1 MKYLIIPLLLSI
13 TVYQNAQPNQRTQ
26 HGRQLSPSY
35 WDSTSNWKIYQ
46 LHRFNRVIRA
56 PIDSLKF
63 LLCKPLND
71 DSVHLFLLNAKQIP
85 ATDLVWQG
93 CYLASYQAPDGTIK
107 KAIIS
112 QYAGFFYCQLE
123 NSYFQLDKVKQ
134 REWLAYLSD
143 SYVAIETKQN

>member
-13 TVYQNAQPNQRTQ
+13 TTRQNSQTTQRAHLGQ
-26 HGRQLSPSY
+26 SY

-46 LHRFNRVIRA
+46 LHRFNRVIRT
-56 PIDSLKF
+56 PIDSLKY

-71 DSVHLFLLNAKQIP
+71 DSVHLFLLNAKRIP
-85 ATDLVWQG
+85 ATDLVWRG
-93 CYLASYQAPDGTIK
+93 CYLASYKAPNGTIK

-123 NSYFQLDKVKQ
+123 NSYFQLDTPKQ
-134 REWLAYLSD
+134 RDWLAYLSD
-143 SYVAIETKQN
+143 SYVSIETKPN